1 VFLALSLNYVPS
13 STTLKRWGRRLSR
26 GRPEFVG
33 RLCDQA
39 ANLALFF
46 VGEPEEKML
55 AALEQTRRNIE
66 AEIAPILGAEMA
78 AAIATGFVGAVVGH
92 RREIEAAGEMPRGLN

>member
-1 VFLALSLNYVPS
+1 MSKVLLRDAPGGPELIN
-13 STTLKRWGRRLSR
+13 RLR
-26 GRPEFVG
+26 DE
-33 RLCDQA
+33 A

-55 AALEQTRRNIE
+55 AALEQTRRNLE

-78 AAIATGFVGAVVGH
+78 AEIATGFVGAVVGR
-92 RREIEAAGEMPRGLN
+92 RREIEAAGAMQHAREQKN